1 MKQTRHFQKS
11 GGSGLCMASLSALDF
26 LALEYAMHA
35 IMRVVVGR
43 LRSTVQV
50 RFDESARNL
59 GGRVETANVLTKFS
73 KT

>member
-1 MKQTRHFQKS
+1 
-11 GGSGLCMASLSALDF
+11 MASLSALDF

-59 GGRVETANVLTKFS
+59 GGVESRQQTF
-73 KT
+73 